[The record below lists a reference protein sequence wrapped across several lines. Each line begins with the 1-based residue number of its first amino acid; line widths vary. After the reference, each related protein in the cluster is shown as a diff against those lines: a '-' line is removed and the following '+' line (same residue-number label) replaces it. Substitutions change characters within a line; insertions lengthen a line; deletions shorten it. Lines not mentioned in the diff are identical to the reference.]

1 MSNAVGSYL
10 RHIPNSADN
19 DEFNQNIRRAH
30 DGLGPVKPR
39 STAEQIKADFEELL
53 AVDQARLDGLENM
66 KSLDAFAMGHK
77 EVSNTIANGRLLLN
91 QANTMF
97 GKRVHTVEHFEAAY
111 QYLRTET
118 DFLKI
123 DKTVEAAKQREAA
136 KQHFEAETA
145 RTAER
150 AFNPNE
156 DYSTMSLEEM
166 RQLSDEALQADMQ
179 ATGNRGGYDIG

>member
-1 MSNAVGSYL
+1 MSVWDQGRQPSGFQPQETEFDKIL
-10 RHIPNSADN
+10 RGHPD
-19 DEFNQNIRRAH
+19 
-30 DGLGPVKPR
+30 VKTR
-39 STAEQIKADFEELL
+39 STAEQVKADYEEAL
-53 AVDQARLDGLENM
+53 AANQAHLDGLENI

-77 EVSNTIANGRLLLN
+77 ELCDTKANGELLLN

-97 GKRVHTVEHFEAAY
+97 GKRAHTVEHFEAAY

-150 AFNPNE
+150 AFNPNV
-156 DYSTMSLEEM
+156 DYDSMPLEEI
-166 RQLSDEALQADMQ
+166 RQRAAETFQDEQ